1 METNVKIN
9 FDVTSQEYR
18 DVFVY
23 DNSTITGQ
31 QVGIESYWRELDQ
44 GFYSLEI
51 FFSTNT
57 VTILLIAMCFIGN
70 IFLKTV
76 IHAKGQHQ
84 SKGSKVLLY
93 IFNGLSCFFGI
104 SFFVMVVVLSV
115 ISPLF
120 WLKILERDSGN
131 VVFIVMAAIF
141 ISQICIQSIFSIVNT
156 VKVIKVIREMGKT
169 DTSRRALVK
178 VTILQLIL
186 LMTAFIFLIAAICY
200 SIYGNYLYL
209 AYFILLNIGVI
220 VFVSNEKGRGFA
232 SRGRSLKSILSGN
245 ISEKESQRLDNLF
258 GVEYLEDIYDE
269 LRTGDVLLHS
279 GKGTFSKAIQLGFSS
294 TWSHL
299 SIIIRNPPKELLE
312 LYKVQVDASSRFST
326 VFVAESETDTVDNK
340 EGGGIQLVELRR
352 WFMDYLERDP
362 TDLCCL
368 RRLNI
373 PSMDNRPKDENIVD
387 QFPTLVDYLKIS
399 IDKKYET
406 SKSELLKCVIKRN
419 TQSND
424 ANVFCSEFVAECYL
438 RMGLLPQNTIT
449 CNYGPRDF
457 SQESNLVNTVL
468 LKGANLTKEKRIRVR
483 EWDEKNDWNV
493 QP

>member
-1 METNVKIN
+1 MP
-9 FDVTSQEYR
+9 
-18 DVFVY
+18 
-23 DNSTITGQ
+23 ITPKHFG
-31 QVGIESYWRELDQ
+31 VDKT
-44 GFYSLEI
+44 
-51 FFSTNT
+51 FSSFKTFHMKL
-57 VTILLIAMCFIGN
+57 TILEAKNLINTDSGKNGDVSDPYCVAWLGGKKKEQFKTHVISNSLNPVWNETFEIPLDHNPEQYVLICQLYDKDKFTGDDSLGFIAVSLST
-70 IFLKTV
+70 LKLEEKKPFEMWLNLQGV
-76 IHAKGQHQ
+76 P
-84 SKGSKVLLY
+84 KGSLHIRIEPLNFQINDGFVDS
-93 IFNGLSCFFGI
+93 LSENI
-104 SFFVMVVVLSV
+104 
-115 ISPLF
+115 P
-120 WLKILERDSGN
+120 
-131 VVFIVMAAIF
+131 
-141 ISQICIQSIFSIVNT
+141 QIDLTN
-156 VKVIKVIREMGKT
+156 
-169 DTSRRALVK
+169 
-178 VTILQLIL
+178 
-186 LMTAFIFLIAAICY
+186 FLNEY
-200 SIYGNYLYL
+200 K
-209 AYFILLNIGVI
+209 
-220 VFVSNEKGRGFA
+220 NEKGRGFA

-340 EGGGIQLVELRR
+340 EGGGIQLVELRK

-438 RMGLLPQNTIT
+438 RMGLLPQYTIT